1 MNRRQ
6 RHAKARR
13 LRIEEADREADRIAL
28 QGSQQNSQ
36 GRGGTESNPAESHST
51 QSCVQGTPHA
61 TDARYVRLPNGLT
74 VAQDAR
80 LTARAVRWQEKPRYP
95 VDRTKADVEAE
106 IAARGEATFAEK
118 AILAASTLI
127 DLEDPKYKALGS
139 RTIVAMSRQVQ
150 IDDHAVFRQTESDF
164 PAPIGPS
171 PQSAAVAVQNNIQI
185 NNSQPVQPAPTVQDV
200 VKELIRSGASKRIS
214 AELGRSGGED
224 REPGSLCSS
233 REPGEVVAS
242 PAHAEDGRGDS

>member
-28 QGSQQNSQ
+28 QGSQENSQ
-36 GRGGTESNPAESHST
+36 GRVGTESNPAES
-51 QSCVQGTPHA
+51 QSAHKSAQGTSHA
-61 TDARYVRLPNGLT
+61 PDARHVRLPNGLT

-80 LTARAVRWQEKPRYP
+80 LTARAVKWQDKQRYP

-106 IAARGEATFAEK
+106 IAARGGATFAEK
-118 AILAASTLI
+118 AILAAATLI

-150 IDDHAVFRQTESDF
+150 MDDHVVYRSAPDF
-164 PAPIGPS
+164 PLPLPS
-171 PQSAAVAVQNNIQI
+171 GNSSAAVAVQNNIQI
-185 NNSQPVQPAPTVQDV
+185 NNSQPVQPVPTVQDV

-224 REPGSLCSS
+224 REPGSVCSS
-233 REPGEVVAS
+233 REPGDVAAS

>member
-13 LRIEEADREADRIAL
+13 KRIEAADREADRIAL
-28 QGSQQNSQ
+28 QG
-36 GRGGTESNPAESHST
+36 RGGTEST
-51 QSCVQGTPHA
+51 QSSQSCAQGKPHA
-61 TDARYVRLPNGLT
+61 TDARHVRLPNGLT

-80 LTARAVRWQEKPRYP
+80 LTAQAVKWQDKQRYP

-106 IAARGEATFAEK
+106 IAARGGATFAEQ

-127 DLEDPKYKALGS
+127 ELNDPKYKALGS

-150 IDDHAVFRQTESDF
+150 IDDHAVYRKSDPDF
-164 PAPIGPS
+164 PMPLPSTNSSAP
-171 PQSAAVAVQNNIQI
+171 VAVQNNIQI

-224 REPGSLCSS
+224 REPGSVCSS

-242 PAHAEDGRGDS
+242 PAHVEDGRGDS